1 MKTRATIQAMVLLLT
16 AGSLAAC
23 SSTGGPSL
31 ATASVAPQPVAKID
45 PACATL
51 ASQIDTLKADGV
63 AERLEKV
70 STGKSAS
77 VQVKRSSLAKQAE
90 LNKAYAEFQARCS
103 VAIPRTQSAAVTASP
118 STTSTASAAVAPSPA
133 SAAASGQASTK
144 SALATKN

>member
-1 MKTRATIQAMVLLLT
+1 MKTRATVKIMASLLIA
-16 AGSLAAC
+16 AGLAAC

-45 PACATL
+45 PACTTL
-51 ASQIDTLKADGV
+51 AAQIETLKADGV

-90 LNKAYAEFQARCS
+90 LNKANAEFQARCS
-103 VAIPRTQSAAVTASP
+103 VAIPRAQSAAVTASP
-118 STTSTASAAVAPSPA
+118 STTSTASASVAPSPA